1 MQYYIMFKS
10 YDIWL
15 KIENPN
21 EIPTQINIVAIKTDF
36 KINCKARQIFFNG
49 ISYSDFDRVSHLQT
63 ANEIWKVL
71 SNFHQGTSNIKE
83 LYKYVFKSST

>member
-1 MQYYIMFKS
+1 MFKS

-36 KINCKARQIFFNG
+36 KINCKARQIFLMVFL
-49 ISYSDFDRVSHLQT
+49 IRILTVSHIFKLLMRFGRFYL
-63 ANEIWKVL
+63 I
-71 SNFHQGTSNIKE
+71 FIKE
-83 LYKYVFKSST
+83 LLTSRNYTNMFLKVVHEI